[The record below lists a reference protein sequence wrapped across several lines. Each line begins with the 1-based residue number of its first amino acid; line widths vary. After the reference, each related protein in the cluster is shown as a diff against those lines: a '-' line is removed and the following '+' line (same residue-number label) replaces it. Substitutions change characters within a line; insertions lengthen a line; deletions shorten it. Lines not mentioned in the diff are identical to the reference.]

1 MCPLKVGGFGVDEQ
15 NRSANQRSRSGP
27 ARKWDRS
34 KITAAE
40 ERETRPEP
48 LRLHRSDLMYKISAS
63 I

>member
-27 ARKWDRS
+27 ARKWHRS

-48 LRLHRSDLMYKISAS
+48 CAFTGAI
-63 I
+63 